1 MAEKQFNTRIINKH
15 DTAANWAKATNFI
28 PKKSELI
35 VYDADT
41 ANTQP
46 RLKIGDGTTT
56 VINLPFVTD
65 ITNTGDITGVTAG
78 NGLTGGGSFGSV
90 TLNVGAGSG
99 ITVAAD
105 TVSVNTGY
113 TTSGKNYKVAV
124 DSTSGGLYVNVPWTD
139 TNTTYSAATTSA
151 NGLMTSTMVT
161 KLNGIATGATK
172 DTAVTTA
179 ETNSICV

>member
-1 MAEKQFNTRIINKH
+1 MSAADKKKLDGIAAGA
-15 DTAANWAKATNFI
+15 TA
-28 PKKSELI
+28 
-35 VYDADT
+35 
-41 ANTQP
+41 TQ
-46 RLKIGDGTTT
+46 GD
-56 VINLPFVTD
+56 V
-65 ITNTGDITGVTAG
+65 TGVTAG
-78 NGLTGGGSFGSV
+78 SGLTGGGSSGSV

-105 TVSVNTGY
+105 AVSVNTSY

-172 DTAVTTA
+172 DTAITTA
-179 ETNSICV
+179 EINSICV